1 MGVGWGMDVC
11 GRGIGAC
18 ARTHTHLAVVRD
30 PITVRLLGG
39 GAVLLARSHDA
50 TETKKKVRDEK
61 MRIRIHQP
69 KKNPNEIVGVA
80 VELCPA

>member
-1 MGVGWGMDVC
+1 
-11 GRGIGAC
+11 
-18 ARTHTHLAVVRD
+18 
-30 PITVRLLGG
+30 VRLLGG

-61 MRIRIHQP
+61 MRIRIHQA
-69 KKNPNEIVGVA
+69 KKIPNEIVGVA

>member
-1 MGVGWGMDVC
+1 MDVC

-18 ARTHTHLAVVRD
+18 ARTHAHLAVVRD

-61 MRIRIHQP
+61 MRITGSNQA